1 MYKIFPFLTT
11 SLIFGSV
18 LFFYYKKF
26 NITNIKFFSYID
38 NSNTI
43 IDNSNTIIDNSNTI
57 VHKSI
62 INAINIKKD
71 KNTQTDIINNS
82 SLNKISQMDN
92 ETFLKD
98 MEEYLDKSPEKY
110 KWFFI

>member
-26 NITNIKFFSYID
+26 NITNIKFFSY
-38 NSNTI
+38 